1 MNLMNQVFITMAKW
15 DVDSALK
22 NGLLKFKGW
31 GDYLIMILGVI
42 LIIYSVYRFYKAV
55 HTDGPQEGKWLK
67 PILALLFGGLFLFG
81 GFKMMGTIAEGGN
94 DTIKKWG
101 SSGVIY
107 LQTFMPRLFL
117 R

>member
-31 GDYLIMILGVI
+31 GDYLIMILGVV
-42 LIIYSVYRFYKAV
+42 LIIYSVYRFYKAI
-55 HTDGPQEGKWLK
+55 HTDGPQEGKWAK

-81 GFKMMGTIAEGGN
+81 GFKMMGMIAEGGK
-94 DTIKKWG
+94 DTIKNWG

>member
-1 MNLMNQVFITMAKW
+1 MNLMNQVFITMTKW

-22 NGLLKFKGW
+22 NGLAKFKGW
-31 GDYLIMILGVI
+31 GNYLIMILGVV
-42 LIIYSVYRFYKAV
+42 LIIYSVYRFYKAI
-55 HTDGPQEGKWLK
+55 HTDGPQEGKWAK

-81 GFKMMGTIAEGGN
+81 GFEMMGIISEGGK